1 MGYNSQMSGKHKPPP
16 AEVSLAEVLETV
28 ARIERDRE
36 RDIAER
42 KAERAEREA
51 ERKAERAEREAER
64 KAERAEREA
73 ERKRDAEERKRERAE
88 REAERKAERAEREAE
103 RKRDAEERK
112 RERTERKAERKAERA
127 EREAERAKWEA
138 EREAERAKREEER
151 KRDAAEFD
159 RRLQASS
166 DKHDR
171 EMKAI
176 RDEVGS
182 FSNGEGEILED
193 QAFAALWESRRIGN
207 IRLTDIHQNKY
218 NVVDGEEC
226 EYDIVAENGKM
237 TVVLESKRTLRLT
250 DVYHFIDRLSLFDK
264 AFPEMAEGKTV
275 KGGMIYQTVRNR
287 EETVKAALKAGLL
300 LLHAEGKKGLRQVKS
315 VADSGRPADR
325 AK

>member
-42 KAERAEREA
+42 KAERAERES

-88 REAERKAERAEREAE
+88 REAERKRDAEERKRERAEREAE
-103 RKRDAEERK
+103 RKAES
-112 RERTERKAERKAERA
+112 A

-193 QAFAALWESRRIGN
+193 QAYAALWESRRIGN

-218 NVVDGEEC
+218 KVVDGEEC

-287 EETVKAALKAGLL
+287 EETVRAALKAGLL